1 MSKMNKYP
9 YGGGYYP
16 LIHDKREWKRDLL
29 LMKESGIN
37 IVRTAELFNTWDRI
51 EKEEGKFDFE
61 FLDEFFDL
69 CEELDMKI
77 LLGTGTASPPY
88 WIHEKYPDVNI
99 LSNTG
104 KQYPNNVSY
113 TWACIDNPGYLKEAE
128 RYMRTLIERY
138 KDHPAL
144 DSYQLHNEV
153 GFPFM
158 PIENGGLDIYC
169 YCEHSKK
176 NFRKWIKEKYKTLD
190 NLNHAWTWSATNTPC
205 LTWDQVEPAYV
216 KPTSWSSITRWLD
229 WRLFWMDNFT
239 NFIKWQNDIVKS
251 VDKDHPTTTNIFY
264 MKSFDAFGTL
274 MGLDQFEMAKQVDY
288 IGYDLYPGSGDKLVK
303 RPEFTSMFLD
313 HGKSISKPLG
323 KPYWIHELESGPIN
337 GWILGPDRN
346 TNSDDLVRNAFECL
360 GHDAKFMLYQGWR
373 EWDFQPL
380 HWGGIVDLD
389 GNKTDRN
396 IGCSLIGKF
405 LDENSEYL
413 LNSRTKKGDIAILT
427 SKENSIVVNGV
438 GQEEFLK
445 TATRAAYRM
454 FWEKG
459 FNVDFITPEHLENGY
474 AKDYK
479 AICMPF
485 MAVITE
491 ETAEGLSKYVED
503 GGILIGTARCG
514 MLGKNGWYNHK
525 IPCFNLQNVFG
536 VNAVEVWSKGKY
548 KATYKGKNYDC
559 YWHKEKL
566 QILNKNLKVLARFY
580 DDTPVATVNNYGKG
594 KALYF
599 GTHADAAYLENNSF
613 LMWDVLDDVLKE
625 KSIKPRIKTEYTN
638 RIQREI
644 ETHSLSYGNEE
655 MIIVTNYV
663 NPERQ
668 SSFFIKG
675 KKKVRIYID
684 SDKEIKSITNYYK
697 NEKVEW
703 TKVDDSVEIEL
714 EVTKDKIEI
723 LKIVWG

>member
-1 MSKMNKYP
+1 MNKYP

-16 LIHDKREWKRDLL
+16 LIHDKSEWKKDLL
-29 LMKESGIN
+29 LMKEAGIN

-51 EKEEGKFDFE
+51 EPEEGKFNFD

-88 WIHEKYPDVNI
+88 WIHEKYPDSNI
-99 LSNTG
+99 LSNSG
-104 KQYPNNVSY
+104 KQYHNNVSY

-128 RYMRTLIERY
+128 RYIRTLVERY
-138 KDHPAL
+138 KNHNAL

-158 PIENGGLDIYC
+158 PLENGGLDIYC
-169 YCEHSKK
+169 YCEHSKNK
-176 NFRKWIKEKYKTLD
+176 FRHWMKEKYKTLD
-190 NLNHAWTWSATNTPC
+190 SLNYAWRWSATNTVC
-205 LTWDQVEPAYV
+205 TKWSQVEPPYV
-216 KPTSWSSITRWLD
+216 KPTAWSSVTRWLD

-239 NFIKWQNDIVKS
+239 NFIKWQNHIVKS
-251 VDKDHPTTTNIFY
+251 MDEKHPTTTNIFY

-288 IGYDLYPGSGDKLVK
+288 IGYDLYPGSGDKLK
-303 RPEFTSMFLD
+303 SRPEFSSLFLD
-313 HGKSISKPLG
+313 HAKSIAKPLG
-323 KPYWIHELESGPIN
+323 KAYWIHELESGPIN
-337 GWILGPDRN
+337 GWMLGPDRN
-346 TNSDDLVRNAFECL
+346 TNSSDLMRNAFECL

-396 IGCSLIGKF
+396 IGCEKIGKF

-413 LNSRTKKGDIAILT
+413 LKSRTSKGDIAILT
-427 SKENSIVVNGV
+427 SKENSIVINGV

-445 TATRAAYRM
+445 NAIRSAYRI

-459 FNVDFITPEHLENGY
+459 FNIDFITPEHLESGY

-485 MAVITE
+485 LTLIKE
-491 ETAEGLSKYVED
+491 NTAKNLQKYVEN

-514 MLGKNGWYNHK
+514 MIGEHGWYNHK

-536 VNAVEVWSKGKY
+536 VNAVEVWAKGDY
-548 KATYKGKNYDC
+548 KATYKNKNYDC
-559 YWHKEKL
+559 YWHKERL
-566 QILNKNLKVLARFY
+566 DILDENVNVIARFF
-580 DDTPVATVNNYGKG
+580 DDTPAATVNKFGKG
-594 KALYF
+594 TAIYF
-599 GTHADAAYLENNSF
+599 ATHADAAYLEKQSY
-613 LMWDVLDDVLKE
+613 LMWDIIDDIFKQE
-625 KSIKPRIKTEYTN
+625 KIRPYIYTEYTN
-638 RIQREI
+638 RIQKEVDV
-644 ETHSLSYGNEE
+644 HSLKNEE
-655 MIIVTNYV
+655 KEMLIITNYV
-663 NPERQ
+663 NSNRIN
-668 SSFFIKG
+668 SFFING
-675 KKKVRIYID
+675 KKKIRIYID
-684 SDKEIKSITNYYK
+684 NEYDIKSIKDYYEQREISWK
-697 NEKVEW
+697 RDERGIN
-703 TKVDDSVEIEL
+703 IEL
-714 EVTKDKIEI
+714 EINKNEI
-723 LKIVWG
+723 KVLQIVWEVN